1 MFNFE
6 HSNTSTGNF
15 EQSMSSSGV
24 RLPVKKKKKLVY
36 WEKSITSK
44 IKRQKRVK
52 LVQYQLTK
60 VMIKYKFCAVSES
73 GGWKISLYLV
83 RMD

>member
-24 RLPVKKKKKLVY
+24 RLPVKKKNSLN

-60 VMIKYKFCAVSES
+60 VMIKYKSCAVSES